1 MFAIALGL
9 AQQNA
14 QGTPLAVYY
23 PQPILAPSAALLAG
37 LRAAKLEAAGVHWLS
52 PLDLERLRRN
62 WLDAGEATQAALA
75 GTLLK
80 AQGPVLLTCLG
91 EDGPLEQTAEAYLKL
106 HLLSHRLCLPNSLN
120 LDGIFAVLPTVA
132 WTSEGAIALEAL
144 EARQLE
150 ARLLGRPLKVH
161 AVDKFPTMTDFV
173 VPAGVRIG
181 DGGRIRLGA
190 YLGEGTT
197 VMHEGFVNFN
207 AGTLGSGMI
216 EGRISQGV
224 VVGKGSDL
232 GGSAS
237 TAGTLS
243 GGGTTR
249 ISIGEACL
257 ISANAGTGI
266 PLGDRCT
273 IEAGLYITPGTR
285 VTLRDE
291 QGAVVRVCKARELA
305 GGSDMLFLRHSET
318 GAVECR
324 SNRQAIA
331 LNPMLHQGA

>member
-1 MFAIALGL
+1 MFSVALGL
-9 AQQNA
+9 AQQDA

-23 PQPILAPSAALLAG
+23 PRPILAPNAEVLAG
-37 LRAAKLEAAGVHWLS
+37 LRAARLNSAGVHRLS
-52 PLDLERLRRN
+52 PLDLARLRQG
-62 WLDAGEATQAALA
+62 WLEVGETAQAALA
-75 GTLLK
+75 GRLGK
-80 AQGPVLLTCLG
+80 AQGPVLTCLG
-91 EDGPLEQTAEAYLKL
+91 EDGPIADTAEAYLKL

-120 LDGIFAVLPTVA
+120 LDGIFAALPTVA
-132 WTSEGAIALEAL
+132 WTSEGAIALQEV
-144 EARQLE
+144 EDRQLS
-150 ARLLGRPLKVH
+150 ARLLGRTLKVF

-173 VPAGVRIG
+173 VPSGVRIG
-181 DGGRIRLGA
+181 DGSRIRLGA

-197 VMHEGFVNFN
+197 VMHEGFINFN
-207 AGTLGSGMI
+207 AGTLASGMI

-224 VVGKGSDL
+224 VVGDGSDL

-249 ISIGEACL
+249 ISVGESCL

-273 IEAGLYITPGTR
+273 IEAGLYITPGIR

-291 QGAVVRVCKARELA
+291 EGAVVRVCKARELA

>member
-1 MFAIALGL
+1 MFSIALGL
-9 AQQNA
+9 AQQDA
-14 QGTPLAVYY
+14 QGISLAVYY
-23 PQPILAPSAALLAG
+23 PRPILAPSAEVLAG
-37 LRAAKLEAAGVHWLS
+37 LRAAKLDSAGVYRLS
-52 PLDLERLRRN
+52 PLDLARLRQG
-62 WLDAGEATQAALA
+62 WLEVGETAQAALA
-75 GTLLK
+75 SRLGK
-80 AQGPVLLTCLG
+80 AQGSVLLTCLG
-91 EDGPLEQTAEAYLKL
+91 EDGPIADTAEAYLKL

-120 LDGIFAVLPTVA
+120 LDGIFAACHGLDQRRGHCPA
-132 WTSEGAIALEAL
+132 RGGRPAAERSAFEPHPEGLCRGQIPFHDGLCRALE
-144 EARQLE
+144 
-150 ARLLGRPLKVH
+150 G
-161 AVDKFPTMTDFV
+161 TDWRWQ
-173 VPAGVRIG
+173 PHSPGCLPR
-181 DGGRIRLGA
+181 R
-190 YLGEGTT
+190 GTT
-197 VMHEGFVNFN
+197 VMHEGFINFN
-207 AGTLGSGMI
+207 AGTLASGMI

-224 VVGKGSDL
+224 VVGEGSDL

-249 ISIGEACL
+249 ISIGESCL

-266 PLGDRCT
+266 PLEDRCT

-291 QGAVVRVCKARELA
+291 EGAVVRVCKARELA